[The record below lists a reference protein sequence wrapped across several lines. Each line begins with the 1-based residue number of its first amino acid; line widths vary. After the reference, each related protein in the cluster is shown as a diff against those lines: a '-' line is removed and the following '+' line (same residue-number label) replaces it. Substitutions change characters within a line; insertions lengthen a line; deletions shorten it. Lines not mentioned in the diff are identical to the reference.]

1 MALSASVPYT
11 QRLSSMSP
19 DMDVMEVMDVDPD
32 ITEIFP
38 GQPTYHEAEATAVT
52 TVEPLNC
59 EAVDHKVHIKGVDDL
74 TTADLK
80 SFAAEHH
87 SMDLPVRYEWI
98 DDTSIN
104 IVYSTPAAAIA
115 ALKSFSQPSLDPNTT
130 SMPLLQVRP
139 AKGMSNHP
147 DPRLQVRI
155 ATSTDVKQPRA
166 HEASRFYMMHP
177 EHDPRERARR
187 HKDNNGQHDYRRRRF
202 GDDEYRRKQLRDR
215 GGSSNASTY
224 EYALGTRADERAQ
237 SRRSSSSTRSAGRDR
252 GGPSRGG
259 RGDFYRPGS
268 SIDHDATRNR
278 SASPGKSHQTH
289 PAIDPRRSRQRTP
302 PRNRDKELF
311 PATSYIIERIPQSK
325 DFFANKTIAANL
337 KKELFPPK
345 ARNAHHR
352 RSDAFDAADE
362 TAELFARGL
371 AFSERTLSARDT
383 VKVEKLSFGRLCSSD
398 SEPPYDPR
406 RKPDNV
412 DISIRGASTDH
423 DTGVSIRGAA
433 QGTIREL
440 FPQKAGNS
448 GKELFAERLR
458 DRLSRRNKAE
468 DLFY

>member
-1 MALSASVPYT
+1 MG
-11 QRLSSMSP
+11 P
-19 DMDVMEVMDVDPD
+19 DMDAMDVDSD
-32 ITEIFP
+32 ITEMFA
-38 GQPTYHEAEATAVT
+38 GQPTYHESAATTAT
-52 TVEPLNC
+52 TIEPLNC
-59 EAVDHKVHIKGVDDL
+59 EAVDHKVHVKGVDDL

-80 SFAAEHH
+80 FFAAEHH

-104 IVYSTPAAAIA
+104 IVYSTPAAAIE

-147 DPRLQVRI
+147 DSQLQVRI

-187 HKDNNGQHDYRRRRF
+187 HEDNNGQHDYRRRRF
-202 GDDEYRRKQLRDR
+202 GDDKYRRRQLRDR
-215 GGSSNASTY
+215 GGSYNVSMY
-224 EYALGTRADERAQ
+224 EDALGTRADERVQ
-237 SRRSSSSTRSAGRDR
+237 SRRSSSSTRSAGTDL
-252 GGPSRGG
+252 GGRSRGS

-268 SIDHDATRNR
+268 RIDHEATRNR
-278 SASPGKSHQTH
+278 SASPGKSDETH

-311 PATSYIIERIPQSK
+311 PATSYTIERIPESK
-325 DFFANKTIAANL
+325 EIFANKTIAANL
-337 KKELFPPK
+337 KKELFPSK

-362 TAELFARGL
+362 TADLFATGL
-371 AFSERTLSARDT
+371 AFSERILSARDT

-398 SEPPYDPR
+398 SELQYDPHG
-406 RKPDNV
+406 KPD
-412 DISIRGASTDH
+412 DTGISIRGASTDH
-423 DTGVSIRGAA
+423 DIGVSIRGAA

-458 DRLSRRNKAE
+458 DRISRRNNAE